1 MFGSLNGKLTT
12 SLVRL
17 KNTKLNCNSMI
28 SRSEKF
34 IKLDEDTNCRRSP
47 DAAKI
52 LVSVKKRSCMPSVST
67 AWFKGKEITI
77 AIVEEDERFVP
88 LTSEVVN
95 GVTKKVG
102 LRKSQKRLES
112 RTIKRWV
119 RHQRFSKILK
129 LLEGTTQ
136 LNSRLL

>member
-1 MFGSLNGKLTT
+1 
-12 SLVRL
+12 
-17 KNTKLNCNSMI
+17 
-28 SRSEKF
+28 
-34 IKLDEDTNCRRSP
+34 
-47 DAAKI
+47 
-52 LVSVKKRSCMPSVST
+52 MPSVST

-119 RHQRFSKILK
+119 RHERFSKILK